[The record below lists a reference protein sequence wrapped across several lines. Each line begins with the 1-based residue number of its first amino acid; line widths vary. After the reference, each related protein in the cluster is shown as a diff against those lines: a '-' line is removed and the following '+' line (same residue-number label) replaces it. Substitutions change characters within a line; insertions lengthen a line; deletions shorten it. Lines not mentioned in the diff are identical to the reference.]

1 MDPSL
6 HTKVHERLLR
16 VKSCRG
22 SDPVWEQ
29 HHRSKVAL
37 EVPMKAAEIGN
48 MAAKPSAPMA
58 TKAHNSRRGHADQ
71 EQEMRDDK
79 DAGHGESRAR
89 GWNRR

>member
-1 MDPSL
+1 MSGYCASSL
-6 HTKVHERLLR
+6 AAVQIQ
-16 VKSCRG
+16 SG
-22 SDPVWEQ
+22 NSIN
-29 HHRSKVAL
+29 RSKVAL

-58 TKAHNSRRGHADQ
+58 TKAHDSRRGHADQ

-79 DAGHGESRAR
+79 DAGRGESRAR